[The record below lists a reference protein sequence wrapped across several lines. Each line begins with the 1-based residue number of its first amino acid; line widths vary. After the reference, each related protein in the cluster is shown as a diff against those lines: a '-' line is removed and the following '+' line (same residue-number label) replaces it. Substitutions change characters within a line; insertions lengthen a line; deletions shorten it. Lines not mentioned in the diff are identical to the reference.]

1 MKTLPIFIIATIIVA
16 FSSCT
21 QKPISAEKNPI
32 PSVEVMQPVEH
43 TFVSTLKLTG
53 NAIAYQQTKVTAQTS
68 GYLETLK
75 ADIGDFVKKGQPLAV
90 LTNSELLQQKEKA
103 AADLQSKAS
112 MNTRMQSIL
121 HKTPQLTTAA
131 DVENAKAAYDMA
143 TASYKALSI
152 QIGFLQVRAPF
163 SGIITKRYVSVGD
176 VIQNGLNS
184 SAATGLFDL
193 QNLDPIRL
201 TVDVPEA
208 DVATIRKNNGVSVNF
223 AESPGK
229 SFDLKV
235 TRIAYGL
242 SMDTKTMQV
251 EIDMPNKSLAI
262 RPGMYANVTFKED
275 RQSSVLAVPNDAIST
290 VGGKSFL
297 YLVDNHIVKIK
308 PVKIGRTDAV
318 YTEVTGIQ
326 LCTKDRIV
334 VKGRELCSDG
344 SRVQDQFISKT
355 Q

>member
-1 MKTLPIFIIATIIVA
+1 MKTNLIFIAPIIITL
-16 FSSCT
+16 SSCT
-21 QKPISAEKNPI
+21 QQPLPAERNAI
-32 PSVEVMQPVEH
+32 PSVEVVQPAEYA
-43 TFVSTLKLTG
+43 FVSALKLTG
-53 NAIAYQQTKVTAQTS
+53 NAMAYQQTKVTAQTS
-68 GYLETLK
+68 GYLSALK
-75 ADIGDFVKKGQPLAV
+75 ADIGDFVNKGQLLAV
-90 LTNSELLQQKEKA
+90 LTNPELLQQKEKI
-103 AADLQSKAS
+103 AADLQAKAS

-152 QIGFLQVRAPF
+152 QIGFLLVRAPF
-163 SGIITKRYVSVGD
+163 AGIITKRYVSVGD

-201 TVDVPEA
+201 TVDVPET
-208 DVATIRKNNGVSVNF
+208 DVSTIRKNNGVSIDF
-223 AESPGK
+223 ADSPGK

-251 EIDMPNKSLAI
+251 EIDMPNKNLSI

-275 RQSSVLAVPNDAIST
+275 RRSSVLAVPNDAIST
-290 VGGKSFL
+290 VGGKSFI
-297 YLVDNHIVKIK
+297 YLVNKHIVKIT
-308 PVKIGRTDAV
+308 PVKIGQSDAV
-318 YTEVTGIQ
+318 YTEVTGLQ
-326 LCTKDRIV
+326 LNTTDRIV

-344 SRVQDQFISKT
+344 SRVEDKFISKT